1 MDFDLLGPLP
11 TGTTVLEASAGTG
24 KTYAIVGLATRCVAE
39 GLADISQV
47 LLVTFSRAATQEL
60 RERARERFAGV
71 SAALVDPE
79 AARRSDDDLVAY
91 LATAD
96 DEEIGVR
103 RRRLL
108 RALAEFDAGT
118 ITTTHSFCQ
127 RMLDGLGIAGE
138 REPDTTFVESVDDLI
153 SEVVS
158 DLYLSRYSRTDSSP
172 PFSTKDALAIARS
185 AVGDGQAILEP
196 DGEEETAPGQR
207 VLFAAAA
214 RLEVERRKRTKGIR
228 DFNDLL
234 TLLHGVLTDP
244 EYGPVACRR
253 VREKF
258 KVVLIDEFQD
268 TDPLQW
274 DILRLAFHGHTTLV
288 LVGDPKQAIYAFRGA
303 EVLSY
308 LDAVDQADA
317 HQELTTNW
325 RSDPGLLAALEHLY
339 GGAALGNEGIVA
351 HPVEASHKKSRLF
364 GPVPMRVRHLPR
376 TGAGPLNRSG
386 FPAVGRLRSRVAD
399 DVAADVVALLG
410 GDARLAVDGD
420 PRPVE
425 PGDVAVLVRTH
436 KHVAMIRD
444 ALDAVG
450 VPSVLTGGSS
460 VFATPSATQWL
471 WLLQAIEQPHRSD
484 RVRLTALSPIFG
496 RTSEELD
503 KDGDN
508 VVAELAGQLR
518 SYSGLF
524 ARVGFAAVFER
535 ISAET
540 NLEKRVLAA
549 PSGERDFTDLRH
561 VAQLLGRVATEEAF
575 GLSALVRWLSDRI
588 KDPTSGSATDRS
600 RRLDS
605 DAAAVQI
612 ATVHATKGLEFPIV
626 YVPFSLG
633 ERWRLQLADAA
644 VARPGGTPHPRRRR
658 AGRPGVQRQKDCC
671 GGRRSGRRTAAAV
684 RGADPGAV
692 PTRALVGT
700 QLRDLPLAAAPV
712 DARTY
717 TRHRRTC
724 SGSEGARRR
733 YNRSTA
739 RNLAGSSFRRDLG
752 GTCWSPSAL
761 ARPLV
766 QSGCGR
772 DRTGRGAFRSRP
784 GHSVASYVV
793 LGTHRRSAPRG
804 HDHGQ

>member
-1 MDFDLLGPLP
+1 M
-11 TGTTVLEASAGTG
+11 
-24 KTYAIVGLATRCVAE
+24 
-39 GLADISQV
+39 
-47 LLVTFSRAATQEL
+47 
-60 RERARERFAGV
+60 
-71 SAALVDPE
+71 
-79 AARRSDDDLVAY
+79 
-91 LATAD
+91 
-96 DEEIGVR
+96 
-103 RRRLL
+103 
-108 RALAEFDAGT
+108 
-118 ITTTHSFCQ
+118 
-127 RMLDGLGIAGE
+127 
-138 REPDTTFVESVDDLI
+138 
-153 SEVVS
+153 
-158 DLYLSRYSRTDSSP
+158 
-172 PFSTKDALAIARS
+172 
-185 AVGDGQAILEP
+185 
-196 DGEEETAPGQR
+196 
-207 VLFAAAA
+207 
-214 RLEVERRKRTKGIR
+214 
-228 DFNDLL
+228 
-234 TLLHGVLTDP
+234 
-244 EYGPVACRR
+244 
-253 VREKF
+253 
-258 KVVLIDEFQD
+258 
-268 TDPLQW
+268 
-274 DILRLAFHGHTTLV
+274 
-288 LVGDPKQAIYAFRGA
+288 
-303 EVLSY
+303 
-308 LDAVDQADA
+308 
-317 HQELTTNW
+317 
-325 RSDPGLLAALEHLY
+325 
-339 GGAALGNEGIVA
+339 
-351 HPVEASHKKSRLF
+351 
-364 GPVPMRVRHLPR
+364 
-376 TGAGPLNRSG
+376 
-386 FPAVGRLRSRVAD
+386 
-399 DVAADVVALLG
+399 
-410 GDARLAVDGD
+410 
-420 PRPVE
+420 
-425 PGDVAVLVRTH
+425 LVRTH

-626 YVPFSLG
+626 YVPFSWESVG
-633 ERWRLQLADAA
+633 GFNSPTQLLHD
-644 VARPGGTPHPRRRR
+644 PE
-658 AGRPGVQRQKDCC
+658 
-671 GGRRSGRRTAAAV
+671 GRRILDVG
-684 RGADPGAV
+684 GQEGPGYNARKTV
-692 PTRALVGT
+692 AEAEEAGEELRLLYVALTRAQCQLVLWWAPSYGT
-700 QLRDLPLAAAPV
+700 SRSPLH
-712 DARTY
+712 RLMLGTY

>member
-71 SAALVDPE
+71 SAALADPV

-108 RALAEFDAGT
+108 RALAEYDAGT

-376 TGAGPLNRSG
+376 TGVGPLNRSG

-410 GDARLAVDGD
+410 GDARLAVDGV

-518 SYSGLF
+518 S
-524 ARVGFAAVFER
+524 
-535 ISAET
+535 
-540 NLEKRVLAA
+540 
-549 PSGERDFTDLRH
+549 
-561 VAQLLGRVATEEAF
+561 
-575 GLSALVRWLSDRI
+575 
-588 KDPTSGSATDRS
+588 
-600 RRLDS
+600 
-605 DAAAVQI
+605 
-612 ATVHATKGLEFPIV
+612 
-626 YVPFSLG
+626 
-633 ERWRLQLADAA
+633 
-644 VARPGGTPHPRRRR
+644 
-658 AGRPGVQRQKDCC
+658 
-671 GGRRSGRRTAAAV
+671 
-684 RGADPGAV
+684 
-692 PTRALVGT
+692 
-700 QLRDLPLAAAPV
+700 
-712 DARTY
+712 
-717 TRHRRTC
+717 
-724 SGSEGARRR
+724 
-733 YNRSTA
+733 
-739 RNLAGSSFRRDLG
+739 
-752 GTCWSPSAL
+752 
-761 ARPLV
+761 
-766 QSGCGR
+766 
-772 DRTGRGAFRSRP
+772 
-784 GHSVASYVV
+784 
-793 LGTHRRSAPRG
+793 
-804 HDHGQ
+804 